1 MTRNGPR
8 EQTDEGRSRTRRQF
22 LTTTVAAAGVAVGGC
37 LGDDDPVTE
46 RRTVAFDEPTPQT
59 ATPQTQTTPQTLTG
73 YTEQTLARRSP
84 ASDSFG
90 QPSLTVG
97 ARRGGATDRLVATRD
112 GERVAVADFSLG
124 VYETALGEEREGFS
138 YDLYWLWTAARTVDE
153 TTRLSETINH
163 VQLGDEA
170 DLTVYGVTDAE
181 ETGAGVS
188 RERTGTD
195 DDEFALQWEGETSGT
210 AVATGHCVGRRAGDR
225 QPVTWELSLSV
236 A

>member
-22 LTTTVAAAGVAVGGC
+22 LTTAVAAAGVAVGGC

-46 RRTVAFDEPTPQT
+46 RRTVAFDEST
-59 ATPQTQTTPQTLTG
+59 ATQTPTTTQTPTG
-73 YTEQTLARRSP
+73 YTEQTLARRKP
-84 ASDSFG
+84 TPDGFG

-97 ARRGGATDRLVATRD
+97 ARRGGASDRLVATRD

-170 DLTVYGVTDAE
+170 DLTV
-181 ETGAGVS
+181 
-188 RERTGTD
+188 
-195 DDEFALQWEGETSGT
+195 T
-210 AVATGHCVGRRAGDR
+210 A
-225 QPVTWELSLSV
+225 
-236 A
+236 

>member
-22 LTTTVAAAGVAVGGC
+22 LTTAVAAAGVACGGC

-59 ATPQTQTTPQTLTG
+59 ATPQTPTG
-73 YTEQTLARRSP
+73 YTEQTLARRKP
-84 ASDSFG
+84 TPDGFG

-97 ARRGGATDRLVATRD
+97 ARRGGASDRLVATRD

-195 DDEFALQWEGETSGT
+195 DDEFALQWEGETSET
-210 AVATGHCVGRRAGDR
+210 VVATGHCVGRRAGDR

>member
-1 MTRNGPR
+1 
-8 EQTDEGRSRTRRQF
+8 
-22 LTTTVAAAGVAVGGC
+22 
-37 LGDDDPVTE
+37 VTE
-46 RRTVAFDEPTPQT
+46 RRTVAFDESTSQT
-59 ATPQTQTTPQTLTG
+59 ATPQTPTG

-84 ASDSFG
+84 ASDGFG

-124 VYETALGEEREGFS
+124 VYETALGEEREGFD

-225 QPVTWELSLSV
+225 QPVTWELSLAV